1 MISSDATM
9 LIDQGIGLLHEGRP
23 EEAIACLEGALAISP
38 VSARALNHLGMAF
51 HLQKR
56 YAEAVACYEKALAF
70 RPDNVNAHIN
80 LGNALT
86 ELGRFEDALACYE
99 KAAALRPD
107 LAGAHYNRGLV
118 LQKLSRFDEAAAC
131 YEKTL
136 ALKSDFAEAC
146 NGLGVAHKGSGR
158 IEEAIHCYEKALA
171 LRPDLVEA
179 HNNLGLALHERG
191 QAREALAH
199 YQKAIALKPDF
210 AEAHNNLGLALKSQG
225 RLEEALACYRKALAL
240 KPDYAEACNNLGVAL
255 YDQGMLEEAV
265 ACYRKTLTLKP
276 DYAMAHNNLGIALQE
291 QRRLDEAVAHFEKAL
306 AIDPGYGAAHDSL
319 GSALGDQGRLDEA
332 ITHYKKA
339 LALQPDYATAHSNLL
354 FTLNYLPGRDPDT
367 VFAEHVEFARQHETP
382 LAVRIQPHRN
392 DRSPGRRLK
401 IGYVSG
407 DFRSHSVARFLEPV
421 LAHHDHGQFEIY
433 CYSCHH
439 QTDEVTRRLQGH
451 ADHWRSLVGI
461 PDEAAADMIR
471 ADGIDILVDLAG
483 HTAYNRLPL
492 FAAKPAPVQA
502 TYLGYLNTT
511 GLRAMDYRITD
522 GFADPEGLT
531 EKYHSEQLVRLPDS
545 FWCYRTP
552 PDAPPVNNLPAL
564 QQRHVTFGSFNNI
577 VKINHDVIAVW
588 SRLLGAVPDS
598 RLIMVGAPAGTAAN
612 ALRARFEQAG
622 VIPQRLELLN
632 KVSHDE
638 FWRLHHRVDI
648 ALDPFPYTGGITTC
662 ETLWMGVPVIT
673 LAGHGGFSG
682 SGNSLLSNLGLPEM
696 IAHSPEEY
704 VAIAARLARDPGR
717 LSELRAGMRERIGR
731 SPLTDAPTV
740 TRHLEAAYRK
750 MWAKYVEG
758 KT

>member
-1 MISSDATM
+1 MISSDATA
-9 LIDQGIGLLHEGRP
+9 LIDRGIGLLQQGRP
-23 EEAIACLEGALAISP
+23 EEAIACFEGALAVSP
-38 VSARALNHLGMAF
+38 ASVRALNHLGMAF
-51 HLQKR
+51 HRQKR
-56 YAEAVACYEKALAF
+56 YEEAVACYEKALDF
-70 RPDNVNAHIN
+70 RPDNANAHIN
-80 LGNALT
+80 LGNALM
-86 ELGRFEDALACYE
+86 ELSRFEDALAYYE

-107 LAGAHYNRGLV
+107 LAGVHYNRGLV

-136 ALKSDFAEAC
+136 ALKPDFAEAC
-146 NGLGVAHKGSGR
+146 NGLGMAHKESGR
-158 IEEAIHCYEKALA
+158 IDEAIRCYEKALA
-171 LRPDLVEA
+171 LRPDL
-179 HNNLGLALHERG
+179 
-191 QAREALAH
+191 
-199 YQKAIALKPDF
+199 
-210 AEAHNNLGLALKSQG
+210 AEAHNNLGLALQEQGQVGEALAHCQKAIALRPDLAEAHNNLGLALRSQG

-255 YDQGMLEEAV
+255 YDQGRLEEAV
-265 ACYRKTLTLKP
+265 AYYRKTLVLKP
-276 DYAMAHNNLGIALQE
+276 GYAMAHNNLGIALQE
-291 QRRLDEAVAHFEKAL
+291 QGKSDEAVAHLDKAL
-306 AIDPGYGAAHDSL
+306 AIDPGYAGAHDNL
-319 GSALGDQGRLDEA
+319 ASALKDQGRLDEA
-332 ITHYKKA
+332 IAHYKEA
-339 LALQPDYATAHSNLL
+339 LALKPDYATAHSNLL

-382 LAVRIQPHRN
+382 LVGRIQPHRN

-407 DFRSHSVARFLEPV
+407 DFRSHAVAQFFEPV

-451 ADHWRSLVGI
+451 ADRWRSLVGI
-461 PDEAAADMIR
+461 ADEAAAEMIR
-471 ADGIDILVDLAG
+471 ADEIDILVDLAG

-522 GFADPEGLT
+522 AFADPEGLT
-531 EKYHSEQLVRLPDS
+531 EKYHTEQLMRLPDS

-552 PDAPPVNNLPAL
+552 PDAPPVNSLPAL
-564 QQRHVTFGSFNNI
+564 QRRYVTFGSFNNF

-598 RLIMVGAPAGTAAN
+598 RLIMVGAPAGTAAH
-612 ALRARFEQAG
+612 ALRAQFEQAG
-622 VIPQRLELLN
+622 VTPERLELLN
-632 KVSHDE
+632 KVSHEE

-648 ALDPFPYTGGITTC
+648 ALDPFPYTGGVTTC

-673 LAGHGGFSG
+673 LAGYGGFSG
-682 SGNSLLSNLGLPEM
+682 SGNSLLSNLGLREM
-696 IAHSPEEY
+696 IARTPEEY
-704 VAIAARLARDPGR
+704 VAIGVALAQDLDRLR
-717 LSELRAGMRERIGR
+717 ELRAGMRERIGK
-731 SPLTDAPTV
+731 SPLTDAVGV

-750 MWAKYVEG
+750 MWAKYAG
-758 KT
+758 GQT